1 MSQRVFRTH
10 VEILVFQESLL
21 GQLWVLGED
30 TPVSGST
37 ELHATLVSNPSYAL
51 TASMWGQGVIYQQR
65 PWRIRA
71 QTSKRSYRTYS

>member
-1 MSQRVFRTH
+1 MTH

-37 ELHATLVSNPSYAL
+37 ELHSTLVSHPSYL
-51 TASMWGQGVIYQQR
+51 LISSMWEQEVTYQQR